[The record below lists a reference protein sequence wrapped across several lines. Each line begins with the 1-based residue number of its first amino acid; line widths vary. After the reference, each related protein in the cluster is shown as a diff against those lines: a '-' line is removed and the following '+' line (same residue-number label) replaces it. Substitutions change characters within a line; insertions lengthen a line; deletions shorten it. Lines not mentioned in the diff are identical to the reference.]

1 MKALIITWKTIKES
15 IRDPQL
21 LVIFLIFPAMMVYLY
36 FFAYGNGS
44 KNLGSTLIL
53 LVDNRDKG
61 TLGGE
66 LVTRLRAE
74 TFDGAPLFTVHAI
87 RDTREART
95 ILNEWKAG
103 ALLTIPEEF
112 STRLAAADPAN
123 LPRLVMLKDPLYDTA
138 NFLSSMFEEPAR
150 NFITEKTGWKQPE
163 QTVAY
168 EFVEGTGNLNDF
180 QFGVPGVIVFGVSFG
195 ILFTA
200 ILLVRE
206 MVGGAFL
213 RLKMAGVTGI
223 NLIGGITLAQLA
235 ICAVQVAITLVAA
248 YACGLQTNGSVLLLG
263 TLALIASLTA
273 SGCGLITACFS
284 KSDGE
289 AANFSMIFLVP
300 LVFFSGAMYPL
311 PLMPLFTLFGHTV
324 DFSELLPTTFAT
336 DGIRRVM
343 IYGEGLTTVW
353 PDLFWLVAGSLFLF
367 ALGIGLFQRIRLDRA
382 S

>member
-1 MKALIITWKTIKES
+1 MRALANHVAGDE
-15 IRDPQL
+15 DFGNL
-21 LVIFLIFPAMMVYLY
+21 LR
-36 FFAYGNGS
+36 
-44 KNLGSTLIL
+44 
-53 LVDNRDKG
+53 LVG
-61 TLGGE
+61 VHAGGGE
-66 LVTRLRAE
+66 QRLGELQERC
-74 TFDGAPLFTVHAI
+74 DGISLCCHDFSGRVQTGGAAA
-87 RDTREART
+87 REAARRARDRVG
-95 ILNEWKAG
+95 IL
-103 ALLTIPEEF
+103 
-112 STRLAAADPAN
+112 
-123 LPRLVMLKDPLYDTA
+123 
-138 NFLSSMFEEPAR
+138 
-150 NFITEKTGWKQPE
+150 
-163 QTVAY
+163 
-168 EFVEGTGNLNDF
+168 
-180 QFGVPGVIVFGVSFG
+180 